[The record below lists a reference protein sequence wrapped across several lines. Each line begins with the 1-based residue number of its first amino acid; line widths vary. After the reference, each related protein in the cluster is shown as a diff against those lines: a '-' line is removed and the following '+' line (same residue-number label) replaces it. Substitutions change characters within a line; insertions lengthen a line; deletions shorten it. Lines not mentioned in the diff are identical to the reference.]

1 MKDTVSFFYKNIEF
15 IVPLD
20 IADGVHEGLCLMADV
35 EESHNV
41 N

>member
-20 IADGVHEGLCLMADV
+20 IADDVHEGLCLMADV
-35 EESHNV
+35 EQSHSAN
-41 N
+41 

>member
-20 IADGVHEGLCLMADV
+20 IADEVHDGLCLMAAV
-35 EESHNV
+35 EESLKAN
-41 N
+41 